1 MGQAVIYDAMK
12 EEHTLFQEYA
22 ADQAAS
28 FLHPET
34 AIYFPKAVKL
44 AANINDTPEGEEGV
58 TSEADDT
65 EGEEAEEA
73 EEGEFVQRCVT

>member
-1 MGQAVIYDAMK
+1 MK
-12 EEHTLFQEYA
+12 EEHTLFAEYA

-34 AIYFPKAVKL
+34 AFYFPKAVKL

-58 TSEADDT
+58 ESEGAAT
-65 EGEEAEEA
+65 EDEEEA

>member
-1 MGQAVIYDAMK
+1 MK
-12 EEHTLFQEYA
+12 EEHDLFAEYA

-34 AIYFPKAVKL
+34 AFYFPKAVKL

-58 TSEADDT
+58 PSD
-65 EGEEAEEA
+65 GEQTEAEEE
-73 EEGEFVQRCVT
+73 EEGEFVRRCVT

>member
-12 EEHTLFQEYA
+12 EEHTLFAEYA

-34 AIYFPKAVKL
+34 ALYFPKAVKL

-58 TSEADDT
+58 ASEGET

>member
-1 MGQAVIYDAMK
+1 MK

-58 TSEADDT
+58 ES
-65 EGEEAEEA
+65 EGEVTEEEEEE
-73 EEGEFVQRCVT
+73 EEGEFV

>member
-1 MGQAVIYDAMK
+1 MGQAAIYDAMK
-12 EEHTLFQEYA
+12 EEHDLFAEYA

-34 AIYFPKAVKL
+34 ACYFPKAVKL

-58 TSEADDT
+58 ASEEGEET
-65 EGEEAEEA
+65 EGEDEE
-73 EEGEFVQRCVT
+73 EEGEFVQRCVM